1 MSESGTQSM
10 LGYQTHRKDDEV
22 TITLQVAERH
32 LNRSG
37 LLHGGIAATVLDA
50 VSGYEAERAMKLGP
64 GARVVTVSLTT
75 NYLQAGRLDDHL
87 TATAKAVG
95 LGKTIQ
101 HVTAELRR
109 QDGALV
115 ATANGIFKRV
125 RMRRKDT

>member
-10 LGYQTHRKDDEV
+10 LGYETHRAGDEV
-22 TITLQVAERH
+22 TITLRIEEKH

-50 VSGYEAERAMKLGP
+50 VSGYKAERAMGLGP
-64 GARVVTVSLTT
+64 EARVVTVSLTT
-75 NYLQAGRLDDHL
+75 NYLQAGRHGDLL
-87 TATAKAVG
+87 TASASAVG
-95 LGKTIQ
+95 KGKTIQ

-115 ATANGIFKRV
+115 ATANGIFKRI
-125 RMRRKDT
+125 RMRRR